1 MTTSSRK
8 NDDNQAGR
16 MIPTYEVLAQ
26 DIKNLGVD
34 TVFGLMSDDTAMLAV
49 AIDTIG
55 IPFLGARHENSAIAM
70 ADGYATATG
79 RLGIA
84 IIGRGPA
91 AANGLH
97 AAVYASRTG
106 SKVLIIYGEAPVGGG
121 AVNTIGPDYKAFNS
135 HGVFAAAG
143 LQSFFPTSPQAA
155 RSALAD
161 AAAVAMRGTVAT
173 LHLPTD
179 VQLTDIEVRGDEQA
193 MAPPVPPAPAPARS
207 QSIDLVV
214 GLLANSQ
221 RPLIIA
227 GMGAHRADAG
237 PVLEKLADKTGAL
250 LITSAR
256 GKDMFRDNPNNLGV
270 VGSFSHSMGR
280 RYVEQADCVLV
291 FGAGLNF
298 LTMSFGAS
306 LPPVPLIQVD
316 RARGNIGRWTAA
328 DVAVVGDAG
337 EVAKQLLAAVPARTA
352 AEKPCHAEAVR
363 KDIAVFDIG
372 TDFQVAHTAH
382 TVDPRALGM
391 ELNRLLPRDRN
402 LVYDA
407 GNFLGVVP
415 YILTPG
421 PGHFKLTNEFASIG
435 LGFGAAL
442 GVAKARPDN
451 TTVLIMGD
459 GSFVMTM
466 SELDTAAR
474 EDLPLVVILMNDCAY
489 GAELHLLRMH
499 QQPVAK
505 SLFPDVDFAPIAA
518 AFGFEVATIRSL
530 DDLAAVAHLLTD
542 PQGPVF
548 LDCKI
553 NADIAAPFMSEFA
566 AFEQRDR

>member
-1 MTTSSRK
+1 
-8 NDDNQAGR
+8 
-16 MIPTYEVLAQ
+16 
-26 DIKNLGVD
+26 
-34 TVFGLMSDDTAMLAV
+34 
-49 AIDTIG
+49 
-55 IPFLGARHENSAIAM
+55 M

-530 DDLAAVAHLLTD
+530 DDLATAAHLLTD